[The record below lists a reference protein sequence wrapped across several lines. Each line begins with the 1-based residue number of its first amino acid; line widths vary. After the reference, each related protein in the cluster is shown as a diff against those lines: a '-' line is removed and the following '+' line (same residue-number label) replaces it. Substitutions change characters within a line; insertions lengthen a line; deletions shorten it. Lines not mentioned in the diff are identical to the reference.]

1 MDTTNNKKEI
11 SSIIRNYDKAFA
23 EPVAERN
30 IYFDLL
36 QKILQK
42 GIFVFAYQ
50 GKKDIGYCALYAN
63 DSDTKNAYISLL
75 AVCPEYQNLHIEKQI
90 LNICLEIA
98 ESYGM
103 QTCSLEVRKNNI
115 SAIRFYQTN
124 GFVFL
129 SEQMDSFIMKRDLQM
144 QKGKTNEKRRRKENA
159 LCESE

>member
-1 MDTTNNKKEI
+1 M
-11 SSIIRNYDKAFA
+11 
-23 EPVAERN
+23 
-30 IYFDLL
+30 
-36 QKILQK
+36 
-42 GIFVFAYQ
+42 
-50 GKKDIGYCALYAN
+50 
-63 DSDTKNAYISLL
+63 L
-75 AVCPEYQNLHIEKQI
+75 AVCPEYQNLHIGKQI

-98 ESYGM
+98 ESYFLIENLPLI
-103 QTCSLEVRKNNI
+103 LEVRKNNI